1 MGNKVEAEYKAIGRL
16 FRGKRPVGFRLQ
28 KRDGK
33 IVDFNR
39 EATAALIG
47 AKKVIGLKAGSKT
60 GKTFEDASFAFLG
73 ATELPSV
80 QLGENKP
87 AVKKPA
93 PAVAKKTES
102 TIVKKTEHTVS
113 KQAPAVSKTETIAKK
128 ESSKVE
134 LSNTFSLN
142 DLSHELNDA
151 DPLGLL

>member
-1 MGNKVEAEYKAIGRL
+1 MENKVEAEYKAIGRL

-47 AKKVIGLKAGSKT
+47 AKKVVGLKAGSKT

-73 ATELPSV
+73 ATELPSI
-80 QLGENKP
+80 QLVENKP
-87 AVKKPA
+87 VVKKPVPAVSKPA
-93 PAVAKKTES
+93 PAV
-102 TIVKKTEHTVS
+102 VKKTG
-113 KQAPAVSKTETIAKK
+113 PIVSKTETTVSKSAPAIEK

-134 LSNTFSLN
+134 LSDTFNLN
-142 DLSHELNDA
+142 DLSQELNDA